1 MREVSVREANQNFSK
16 LVAAVEAGETILITK
31 NGKTVAKM
39 SPQPH
44 DLRDD
49 PEWQAAHRDLVES
62 LRAKPA
68 TGFRVGKITE
78 ADKYDADKWSE

>member
-16 LVAAVEAGETILITK
+16 LVAEVEAGETILITK

-49 PEWQAAHRDLVES
+49 PEWQAARQRLIEHLERPRPSID
-62 LRAKPA
+62 
-68 TGFRVGKITE
+68 VGKITR
-78 ADKYDADKWSE
+78 DDMYDD